1 MSYQEIHEE
10 CGVFGVF
17 SPVPENL
24 AVTAYY
30 GLSALQHR
38 GQEAAGIAVNRERQ
52 IYFEKGCGLVSDVFD
67 EDRLKGLPEG
77 KIAVGHV
84 RYATTGETSEVNAQP
99 LVIKHVKGQLALCH
113 NGNLVNA
120 ASLRRQ
126 LELAGNIFHTTSDT
140 EVIAYLMTKHRLNTP
155 SIEQALIETMND
167 LQGAFSLVMMS
178 PAKLLACRDPYG
190 IRPLCYGVTPEGKT
204 VFASESCA
212 LEAVDASFVRDVEPG
227 EVIVVDHEGLKSF
240 KNHCDNRPKA
250 LCVFELIYFAR
261 SDSTIENISIQEA
274 RKQAGRYLAKAHPAD
289 ADLVIGVPDSG
300 LDAAMGFAEAS
311 GIPYGKG
318 LIKNKY
324 IGRTF
329 IEGGQNRRENL
340 LRIKLNPVKSAV
352 AGKRVVMIDDSI
364 VRGTTMRRIVA
375 LVRDAGAKAVH
386 VRVSA
391 PPFLNPCYYGT
402 DVPSREKLIASSK
415 QIDEICTHIG
425 ADSLGFLSIDDV
437 LRLSPK
443 KASSDYCAACFD
455 GRYAAGEPKDF

>member
-1 MSYQEIHEE
+1 M
-10 CGVFGVF
+10 FGVF

-212 LEAVDASFVRDVEPG
+212 LDAVDASFVRDVEPG

>member
-126 LELAGNIFHTTSDT
+126 LELSGNIFHTTSDT

-212 LEAVDASFVRDVEPG
+212 LDAVDASFVRDVEPG

>member
-77 KIAVGHV
+77 KFAVGHV
-84 RYATTGETSEVNAQP
+84 RYATTGETTEVNAQP
-99 LVIKHVKGQLALCH
+99 LVIKQVNGQLALCH

-212 LEAVDASFVRDVEPG
+212 LDAVDASFVRDVEPG
-227 EVIVVDHEGLKSF
+227 EVIVVDHEGLKSY
-240 KNHCDNRPKA
+240 KNHCSNRPKA

-261 SDSTIENISIQEA
+261 SDSIIENISIQEA

>member
-17 SPVPENL
+17 SPVSENL

-52 IYFEKGCGLVSDVFD
+52 IYFEKGCGLVSDVFG
-67 EDRLKGLPEG
+67 EDRLNRLPNG
-77 KIAVGHV
+77 QIAVGHV

-212 LEAVDASFVRDVEPG
+212 LDAVDASFVRDVEPG

-437 LRLSPK
+437 LRFSPK